1 MSMTIKEDYHASATS
16 PLSSSSSSLTAMQ
29 QSASGS
35 LDISGSGSD
44 KGSIVFTIVE
54 LLLIALLLL
63 CNCLNLVSVLGFG
76 VPQAKASAVMGREG
90 SHDEKSMIDDF
101 EAWQSTIVSG
111 EDEVNKKLVSNE
123 LIAIQD
129 YLFNENIS
137 SRGTR
142 M

>member
-1 MSMTIKEDYHASATS
+1 M
-16 PLSSSSSSLTAMQ
+16 
-29 QSASGS
+29 
-35 LDISGSGSD
+35 
-44 KGSIVFTIVE
+44 
-54 LLLIALLLL
+54 
-63 CNCLNLVSVLGFG
+63 SVLGFG
-76 VPQAKASAVMGREG
+76 IPQAKASAVMGREG